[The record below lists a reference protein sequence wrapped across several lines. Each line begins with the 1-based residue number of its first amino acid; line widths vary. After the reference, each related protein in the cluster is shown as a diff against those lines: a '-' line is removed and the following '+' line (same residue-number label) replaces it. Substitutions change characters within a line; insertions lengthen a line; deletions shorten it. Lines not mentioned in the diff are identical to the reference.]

1 MLVTLLFLAVVNV
14 MAQTN
19 VPPVLPG
26 IPQEAG
32 AFWDM
37 AIAGVSPFIVWLVR
51 KIIPKIPTMLLP
63 MITPVIGIGLGLLLN
78 QFANTNLSWFDMA
91 KAGAL
96 AVFVRETVNQAITK
110 QLEGG
115 AKPAPTG

>member
-1 MLVTLLFLAVVNV
+1 MLVTLLFLAVVSV

-26 IPQEAG
+26 IPQSAG
-32 AFWDM
+32 AIWDA
-37 AIAGVSPFIVWLVR
+37 AIAGVAPIIVWLVR

-78 QFANTNLSWFDMA
+78 RFANADLSWFDMA

-110 QLEGG
+110 QLEP